1 MPNVETKHPD
11 PQFAKFYE
19 YTFFVEY
26 AHFSFNIKT
35 KILPCKSYY
44 TLHLTL

>member
-19 YTFFVEY
+19 YTFLPNMPTFLSTSKPKFYPAEV
-26 AHFSFNIKT
+26 I
-35 KILPCKSYY
+35 ILY
-44 TLHLTL
+44 T